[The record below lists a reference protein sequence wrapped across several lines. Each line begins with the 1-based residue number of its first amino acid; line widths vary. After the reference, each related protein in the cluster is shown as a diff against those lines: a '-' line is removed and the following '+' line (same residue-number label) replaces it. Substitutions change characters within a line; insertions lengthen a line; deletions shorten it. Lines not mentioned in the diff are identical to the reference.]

1 MFVLESQTKQ
11 TESVMKTFIL
21 MLFATAS
28 LFAQNSIHPKEYLS
42 NEDKCRFLD
51 SLNKYRRF
59 HGVVESKYSFEYETI
74 SSIRIRTIQK
84 HIKDVGYEECEINP
98 RKHLHFN
105 FLEDFSKFNKSNLPK
120 GISFGW
126 KGECTISIKYN
137 INHYMEKDIVS
148 EIFSLWKNSEDHW
161 KNMLDGDFNQIT
173 LSFQYEDGIIISV
186 LNSFEIIN
194 REDNIVCKK

>member
-1 MFVLESQTKQ
+1 
-11 TESVMKTFIL
+11 
-21 MLFATAS
+21 MLFASAS
-28 LFAQNSIHPKEYLS
+28 LFAQNSSHTKEYLS

-59 HGVVESKYSFEYETI
+59 YGVTESKYSFEYEKI
-74 SSIRIRTIQK
+74 SSIRIATLRK
-84 HIKDVGYEECEINP
+84 HIKDVGYEQCEINP

-105 FLEDFSKFNKSNLPK
+105 FLEDFSNFNKSNLPK
-120 GISFGW
+120 NISFGW

-137 INHYMEKDIVS
+137 INYFKERDIVS

-186 LNSFEIIN
+186 LNSFEINDIK
-194 REDNIVCKK
+194 ETIVVQK